1 MVEVYIYNENVWIFK
16 IVPKIMRN
24 EWFYHLLQTV
34 NFIMYLRPEQL
45 KQAPK

>member
-1 MVEVYIYNENVWIFK
+1 MG
-16 IVPKIMRN
+16 RN

-34 NFIMYLRPEQL
+34 NFIMFLRPEQL